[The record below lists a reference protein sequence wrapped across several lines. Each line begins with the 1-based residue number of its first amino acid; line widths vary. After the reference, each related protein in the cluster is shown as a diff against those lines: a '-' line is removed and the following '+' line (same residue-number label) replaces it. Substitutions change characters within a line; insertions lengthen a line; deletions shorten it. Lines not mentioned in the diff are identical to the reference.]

1 MEENLWSK
9 KRAAC
14 ERWKINNRERY
25 LEQKRILAHRPA
37 YLAHRRTKY
46 RQRRDELALTGFL
59 PKRGRPKIE
68 ISEIKSLVEKSSHD
82 AKD

>member
-14 ERWKINNRERY
+14 ERWKLNNRERY
-25 LEQKRILAHRPA
+25 LQKKRILAHRPE

-46 RQRRDELALTGFL
+46 RQRRDEMVLKGFL
-59 PKRGRPKIE
+59 PKRSRTKIE
-68 ISEIKSLVEKSSHD
+68 ISEIKSLVEKSND

>member
-9 KRAAC
+9 KRFAC

-25 LEQKRILAHRPA
+25 LEQKRILAHRPE

-68 ISEIKSLVEKSSHD
+68 ISEIKSLVEKSHD